1 MLSAEELGRI
11 DRQTWNGHTHTE
23 FCPHG
28 SGERVEDYL
37 EAAIAA
43 GFKTYSITEHF
54 PMPPK
59 FAEEARGSRH
69 AIYTAAMA
77 ERELDAYLEKMTL
90 IKTRYASRIRVLVGF
105 EIDYFERYRDWTALM
120 LAKYGQRIDDAILS
134 VHFLPT
140 AAGLRAV
147 DDSELDFRDGVLAE
161 YGSPVEVA
169 NAYLSAMINAIR
181 WEPPNKPLRYGH
193 ITLYRKWLQQ
203 FPTDTV
209 WSDDTTNQLVNQL
222 LDLVT
227 KRGDMLDCNMS
238 GLPRTTQQ
246 EPSPT
251 FAIIDAALKRGIPMV
266 YGSDTHSVADVA
278 QGYQTYVDKQLFR

>member
-28 SGERVEDYL
+28 SDEQVEDYL
-37 EAAIAA
+37 EAAITA

-77 ERELDAYLEKMTL
+77 ERELDAYLEKMAL
-90 IKTRYASRIRVLVGF
+90 IKTRYADRIRVLVGF

-169 NAYLSAMINAIR
+169 NVYLSAMINAIR
-181 WEPPNKPLRYGH
+181 WETPNKPHRYGH

-203 FPTDTV
+203 FSTDTV
-209 WSDDTTNQLVNQL
+209 WSDDTTSQLVNQL
-222 LDLVT
+222 LDLVA

-238 GLPRTTQQ
+238 GLLRTTQQ

>member
-28 SGERVEDYL
+28 SGEQVEDYL
-37 EAAIAA
+37 EAAITA

-77 ERELDAYLEKMTL
+77 ERELDAYLEKMAL
-90 IKTRYASRIRVLVGF
+90 IKTRYADRIRVLVGF

-169 NAYLSAMINAIR
+169 NVYLSAMINAIR
-181 WEPPNKPLRYGH
+181 WETPNKPHRYGH

-203 FPTDTV
+203 FSTDTV
-209 WSDDTTNQLVNQL
+209 WSDDTTSQLVNQL
-222 LDLVT
+222 LDLVA

-238 GLPRTTQQ
+238 GLLRTTQQ

>member
-1 MLSAEELGRI
+1 M
-11 DRQTWNGHTHTE
+11 
-23 FCPHG
+23 
-28 SGERVEDYL
+28 EDYL

-59 FAEEARGSRH
+59 FAEETRGSRH

-90 IKTRYASRIRVLVGF
+90 IKTRYAGRIRVLVGF

-134 VHFLPT
+134 VHFLPA

-161 YGSPVEVA
+161 YGRPVEVA

-181 WEPPNKPLRYGH
+181 WETPNKPHRYGH

-209 WSDDTTNQLVNQL
+209 WSDDTTSQLVNQL
-222 LDLVT
+222 LDLVA

-238 GLPRTTQQ
+238 GLLRSTQQ

-278 QGYQTYVDKQLFR
+278 QGYQTYVDKQLFQ